1 MVAAVVA
8 VTLIDLRAIYSP
20 KKLAIY
26 LKPQYLFCGKSLYLP
41 SGGGRISPG
50 IGTNGGGGMNGRLI
64 GGAPMNGGGGKNGAE
79 FGGTKFIKGE
89 PGDSM

>member
-8 VTLIDLRAIYSP
+8 ATLIDLKAILRLIFSN
-20 KKLAIY
+20 LFQAAI
-26 LKPQYLFCGKSLYLP
+26 LYLFEVKNIIP